1 MINKLLKNYKL
12 LLFYWIVSFA
22 IAVLGYYL
30 LGLVSKRVFGS
41 WYRMIRYHFGHPMQ
55 YISIPVFFYG
65 IIATWFKERF
75 YRSNKKIGLT
85 LLIVLLTIALSSPFG
100 GMLWHFHDMQ
110 AGWFPKNWM
119 HKLFGGFSE
128 GLAIGWFIILL
139 SFPYNIIGI
148 VIAYFLTDFGSKH
161 FSK

>member
-55 YISIPVFFYG
+55 YIAIPVFFYG
-65 IIATWFKERF
+65 ILATWFKERF
-75 YRSNKKIGLT
+75 YCSNKIGLT

-119 HKLFGGFSE
+119 HKLIGGFSE
-128 GLAIGWFIILL
+128 GLAIGWLLILL
-139 SFPYNIIGI
+139 SFPYNIFGI
-148 VIAYFLTDFGSKH
+148 IIAYFLTNFGSKH
-161 FSK
+161 FSKE